1 LWNGWVGARS
11 GEGCRARI
19 AGRWVRLRCVM
30 DLGCAMDLTSEEGRV
45 LGCLVEKE
53 LTTPQQ
59 YPLTEN
65 ALIAALIWW
74 ALNGQRLSRDS
85 RGL

>member
-1 LWNGWVGARS
+1 MPGTNRRPLGAAQVCH
-11 GEGCRARI
+11 G
-19 AGRWVRLRCVM
+19 LRVC
-30 DLGCAMDLTSEEGRV
+30 EEGRV

>member
-1 LWNGWVGARS
+1 
-11 GEGCRARI
+11 
-19 AGRWVRLRCVM
+19 
-30 DLGCAMDLTSEEGRV
+30 LTSEEGRV